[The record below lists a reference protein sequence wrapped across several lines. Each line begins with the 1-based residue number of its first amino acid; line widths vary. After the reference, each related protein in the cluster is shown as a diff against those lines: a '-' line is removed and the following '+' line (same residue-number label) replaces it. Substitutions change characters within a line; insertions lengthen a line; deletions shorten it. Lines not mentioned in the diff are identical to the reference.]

1 MTYEQL
7 VTLAHLVFRLVL
19 IYRIVASIPYIICS
33 IPNIVRSIQD
43 AKKTKREWDIKM
55 EREKLRI
62 EDFKT
67 GKEAQNSN
75 YKRTNIGFTTT
86 CPVDRIEP

>member
-19 IYRIVASIPYIICS
+19 IYRIVASIPFIISS

-43 AKKTKREWDIKM
+43 AKKTKRELDIEM

-62 EDFKT
+62 ESFKT
-67 GKEAQNSN
+67 GKEAQRSN
-75 YKRTNIGFTTT
+75 YKRTNIGFTAT
-86 CPVDRIEP
+86 CPVDHVEP

>member
-7 VTLAHLVFRLVL
+7 VTLAHLIFRMILV
-19 IYRIVASIPYIICS
+19 YRIVASIPYIISS
-33 IPNIVRSIQD
+33 IPNIVRSIQE
-43 AKKTKREWDIKM
+43 AKKTKREWDIER

-62 EDFKT
+62 ENFKT
-67 GKEAQNSN
+67 GKEAQRSD

>member
-1 MTYEQL
+1 MTYEQI

-19 IYRIVASIPYIICS
+19 IYRIVASIPFIISS

-43 AKKTKREWDIKM
+43 AKKTKRELDIEM

-62 EDFKT
+62 ESFKT
-67 GKEAQNSN
+67 GKES
-75 YKRTNIGFTTT
+75 RHCRSGFYHHL
-86 CPVDRIEP
+86 

>member
-7 VTLAHLVFRLVL
+7 VTLAHLIFRLVL
-19 IYRIVASIPYIICS
+19 IYRIVASIPFIISS

-43 AKKTKREWDIKM
+43 AKEKKRKWDIEMK
-55 EREKLRI
+55 RDKLRF
-62 EDFKT
+62 ESFKT
-67 GKEAQNSN
+67 EEEAQRSN

-86 CPVDRIEP
+86 CPVDHVEP

>member
-1 MTYEQL
+1 MTYEQI

-19 IYRIVASIPYIICS
+19 IYRIVASIPFIISS

-43 AKKTKREWDIKM
+43 AKKAKWERDIEMKRD
-55 EREKLRI
+55 KLRF
-62 EDFKT
+62 ESFKT
-67 GKEAQNSN
+67 GEEAQRSN

-86 CPVDRIEP
+86 CPVDHVEP